1 MPTGFEEVA
10 RGGATALTDMMK
22 QMAPTMVQNSLQNDF
37 RMKHLQTQ
45 LDATKEKQLAD
56 SELSLITNL
65 WNTQDY
71 PLILDSFDKG
81 TWETEQAN
89 QAVTKLRPIAS
100 AKSGT
105 IKEFR
110 KWMADGNLKKV
121 REESYRASAVS
132 PALEAQVK
140 AFLSGNV
147 QDKRNLVNSYLS
159 MYPNHP
165 QADMIREVNARN
177 PEQALALFVYNA
189 QASAAG
195 LTALGDILKNPEELI
210 TTDPNL
216 YNDISRRYKDLMGS
230 VIPGKYN
237 MDFINAT
244 TRLGLNPE
252 MVYNKSVE
260 IANRIW
266 QEHNETVEPEEQ
278 KGRIEQFVVD
288 QLTSD
293 PNSLAFRE
301 FMKELGIEVSTEP
314 EEEEGKGFFQKVGET
329 AGAALDIFGEAFKGE
344 EVPEDVEQFATGQ
357 WELPSGEDVSI
368 RKSGDKFTIR
378 TTKSWINEESQRTK
392 TKAQG
397 SYPNW
402 VDLSIEELRK
412 LALQKR

>member
-1 MPTGFEEVA
+1 MPNGFEDVA

-37 RMKHLQTQ
+37 RMKHLQAQ
-45 LDATKEKQLAD
+45 LDSTKNKQLVD

-71 PLILDSFDKG
+71 PLILESFDKG

-110 KWMADGNLKKV
+110 KWMKDGDLKEV
-121 REESYRASAVS
+121 RDNAYRASAVS
-132 PALEAQVK
+132 PALESQVK

-165 QADMIREVNARN
+165 QADMIREVNATN

-293 PNSLAFRE
+293 PNSPAFRE
-301 FMKELGIEVSTEP
+301 FMKELGIEVSTES
-314 EEEEGKGFFQKVGET
+314 EEEEKPGLYERGKGFLAEVF
-329 AGAALDIFGEAFKGE
+329 AGE

-402 VDLSIEELRK
+402 VDVPIEELRK